1 MKMCVC
7 SVLYPNH
14 TRGSRGGECTLLR
27 KVLCGVL
34 RTPQYFCTLPPKGG
48 GQGPRP
54 ESEISSRVI
63 AAGAFSKW
71 VGEALGGAP
80 FKITGGP
87 HNRGPRF

>member
-1 MKMCVC
+1 MHFATQSALRSAPHSAVL
-7 SVLYPNH
+7 LYP
-14 TRGSRGGECTLLR
+14 
-27 KVLCGVL
+27 
-34 RTPQYFCTLPPKGG
+34 PPKGG

-63 AAGAFSKW
+63 AVGAFSKW

>member
-1 MKMCVC
+1 MCAVFYIPTTPGAQAAANALCYAKC
-7 SVLYPNH
+7 SA
-14 TRGSRGGECTLLR
+14 ECSALR
-27 KVLCGVL
+27 STFV
-34 RTPQYFCTLPPKGG
+34 PSPPKGG

-63 AAGAFSKW
+63 AVGAFSKW
-71 VGEALGGAP
+71 VGEALGGTP